1 MERVLARALRAPDGG
16 EKDASDQEEVV
27 GELDHRAVD
36 EVPVVEDEDEL
47 RDVEQ
52 YREHKVEDGDPEQGF
67 EAFGVRV

>member
-52 YREHKVEDGDPEQGF
+52 HREHEVKDGDPEQRL
-67 EAFGVRV
+67 EAFSIGV